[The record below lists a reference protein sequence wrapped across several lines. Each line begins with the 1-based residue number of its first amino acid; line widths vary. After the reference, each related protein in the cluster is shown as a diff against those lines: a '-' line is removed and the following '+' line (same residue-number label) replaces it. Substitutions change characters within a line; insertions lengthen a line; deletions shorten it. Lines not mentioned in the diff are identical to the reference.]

1 MSLFDITCFHLLKNV
16 EFYTTFKL
24 CMEHS
29 VGIDPDLLKFQK
41 NIIAYPLWL
50 YALFCNIQKGYTITL
65 YKVLSGDIMDIDYKS
80 IGRNIKEFRIKKGL
94 TQVKLGEKSGVEPSN
109 ISHIERGATKVS
121 LPTLVSIANAL
132 EVSLDEI
139 VYESLIKNEHIIV
152 NIINELLADCSA
164 SEL

>member
-1 MSLFDITCFHLLKNV
+1 
-16 EFYTTFKL
+16 
-24 CMEHS
+24 
-29 VGIDPDLLKFQK
+29 
-41 NIIAYPLWL
+41 
-50 YALFCNIQKGYTITL
+50 
-65 YKVLSGDIMDIDYKS
+65 MDIDYKS

-132 EVSLDEI
+132 GVSLDEI
-139 VYESLIKNEHIIV
+139 VYESLTKNEHIIV

-164 SEL
+164 SELLDISKIIKVTKDVIKGNSK